1 MSASLFLVPL
11 FLERSLLFVSSNS
24 YVLISLIQNSCVSP
38 QSGLCQWTMTIAIQ
52 NIFCQYLFCIFKIY
66 LFIYIPNAT
75 PISVLSHGPP
85 PNPLPLR
92 SWEDVPPPTSPY
104 PGTSSLCRIRYILSN
119 WGQTRQS
126 SPTYEPGTS
135 DQPVLVGS
143 SVFGNSQG
151 SRLVD
156 TLVFL

>member
-92 SWEDVPPPTSPY
+92 SWEDVPLPY
-104 PGTSSLCRIRYILSN
+104 LPILVHQVSAGLGTSSPTEARQDSPLLHMSLEPRISQCWLVA
-119 WGQTRQS
+119 QS
-126 SPTYEPGTS
+126 LGTLKGPG
-135 DQPVLVGS
+135 
-143 SVFGNSQG
+143 
-151 SRLVD
+151 
-156 TLVFL
+156 